1 MSTNNLMKKRKSTG
15 RVESKDS
22 KLLKISDDEFTIKAK
37 NSNLYDILGIDSAF
51 DHYELEEKYRLRKLD
66 KKFYPGNKVKYLKL
80 IDFAYKILS
89 HENAKKKYDVALQA
103 KINFQ
108 TKLKEN
114 SRLILELRIKLNKL
128 INSSANLRLLRKN
141 FNALPKLKILRN
153 TKYNRLLVRWAIHPN
168 NDFNEN
174 MNVDKIISY
183 FKKYGEI
190 VGGVLCE
197 NLNGCAVI
205 EFASHED
212 MIKVLTTEQ
221 MYDVKD
227 YNEYQFQT
235 INPSRIMDIEKKI
248 EQLV

>member
-1 MSTNNLMKKRKSTG
+1 MNLVKKRKSTG

-22 KLLKISDDEFTIKAK
+22 KLLKISDDEFIIKSK
-37 NSNLYDILGIDSAF
+37 NSNLYDILGIDPAF
-51 DHYELEEKYRLRKLD
+51 DYYELEERYRLSKLN
-66 KKFYPGNKVKYLKL
+66 KKFYPGNKAKYLKL

-89 HENAKKKYDVALQA
+89 HENAKKKYDMALQA
-103 KINFQ
+103 KINFER
-108 TKLKEN
+108 KLKEN
-114 SRLILELRIKLNKL
+114 TRSILELRIKLNKL
-128 INSSANLRLLRKN
+128 INSSSNLRLLRKD
-141 FNALPKLKILRN
+141 FNAMPKLKILRN

-183 FKKYGEI
+183 FRKYGEI

-212 MIKVLTTEQ
+212 MIKVLNTEQ

-227 YNEYQFQT
+227 YNEYQFK
-235 INPSRIMDIEKKI
+235 NMDYSRITDIDKKI
-248 EQLV
+248 EQLI